1 MNAAGYP
8 STSDVHLYSNGSLVT
23 KSSGTVVICHDTQ
36 DEFLWSEDA
45 SGNAAWYSLGLAS
58 SFALHN
64 HTHGNILNN
73 GAMAGTIPIN
83 NVSTS
88 SASKAIVTDSS
99 SNITIEDLT
108 VSDPSVL
115 NNANAVS
122 FISSIS
128 QSSTGKITAVK
139 SNISD
144 VYVYNT
150 GDTMTDSLTISKA
163 GECGVIVNNTSKSH

>member
-1 MNAAGYP
+1 MHDAGYP
-8 STSDVHLYSNGSLVT
+8 STSDVHLYSNGNLVS

-73 GAMAGTIPIN
+73 GAMAGTIN
-83 NVSTS
+83 GVS
-88 SASKAIVTDSS
+88 SANKAVITDA
-99 SNITIEDLT
+99 SNAITIADLSTEDPT
-108 VSDPSVL
+108 VQ
-115 NNANAVS
+115 NNATSTS
-122 FISSIS
+122 FISSITQDS
-128 QSSTGKITAVK
+128 KGKITAVK

-144 VYVYNT
+144 IYVYNT
-150 GDTMTDSLTISKA
+150 GDTMTGNLTM
-163 GECGVIVNNTSKSH
+163 GTSD